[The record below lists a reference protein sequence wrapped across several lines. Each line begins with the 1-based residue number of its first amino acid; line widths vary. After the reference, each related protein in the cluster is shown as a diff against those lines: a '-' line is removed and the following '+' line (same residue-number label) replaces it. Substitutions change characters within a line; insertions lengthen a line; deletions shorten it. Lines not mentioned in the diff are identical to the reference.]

1 MFTIHGLGL
10 FDRIVQR
17 RQTAAA
23 VLDAPSIATTIPE
36 PSASE
41 ATARGEIVAAIAAAL
56 ALAEDESQ
64 VRHVLNNPPS
74 GTSPNAWAQAGRRHM
89 MNQRGRPLR

>member
-17 RQTAAA
+17 RQTAVA